1 MRLKNAVFLAFLGS
15 VLLAIMLIVGLI
27 ENIFGVA
34 GGFVAPVHF
43 IVSLIETF
51 AGVTA
56 AIFLYVFY
64 RNQH

>member
-1 MRLKNAVFLAFLGS
+1 MRLKSAVFLAFLGA
-15 VLLAIMLIVGLI
+15 VLLAIMLIVGLV
-27 ENIFGVA
+27 ENIFGIA

-56 AIFLYVFY
+56 AIFLYVLY
-64 RNQH
+64 RNQL